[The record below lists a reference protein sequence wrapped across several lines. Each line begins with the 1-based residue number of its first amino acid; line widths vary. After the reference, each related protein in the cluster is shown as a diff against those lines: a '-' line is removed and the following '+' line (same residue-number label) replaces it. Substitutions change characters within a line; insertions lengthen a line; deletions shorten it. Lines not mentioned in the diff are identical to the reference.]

1 MRLYRDSV
9 FCPCFRGDRPA
20 TRRIFDAMLSGCIPV
35 VLAHRDD
42 GRGAAA
48 TSYFARGPGI
58 TNADVYPWARGSF
71 GDAHPGM
78 GIDYS
83 ELVVEVPAECGVD
96 CIPPVLE
103 GLLLNDTA
111 ALRRKQRNLARYAR
125 LFSFGMGKGRAFER
139 VDAMSAL
146 LVAARHHAMMLLGLG
161 GATSAFPGGS

>member
-9 FCPCFRGDRPA
+9 FCPCFRGDRPI

-35 VLAHRDD
+35 VLAHRFTDRET
-42 GRGAAA
+42 GRTV
-48 TSYFARGPGI
+48 TSYFARAQGAS
-58 TNADVYPWARGSF
+58 NAKVYPWARGSF
-71 GDAHPGM
+71 GDGHPDM

-83 ELVVEVPAECGVD
+83 ELVVEIPAECGVD
-96 CIPPVLE
+96 CIPSVLE

-125 LFSFGMGKGRAFER
+125 LFSFGMGEGRIFER

-146 LVAARHHAMMLLGLG
+146 LIAARHHATMLGLG
-161 GATSAFPGGS
+161 SAPSS